1 MDKHFKRGK
10 FGGETRAGF
19 PQMYESNVV
28 DDGRI
33 WVGEKQTL
41 TPFPNP
47 AQNIT
52 GWKQNLPHSK
62 LLQPGQIVP
71 IMAEGPLS
79 QIHKYVYRYRK
90 EYFRDADLD
99 DSWLV
104 GDRSSAD
111 KDHTPQRT
119 MTDPIGTS
127 GQSHRFLGPL
137 NVKVPDDLYIFDLIV
152 WRPPL
157 QTLALGRC
165 RSLT

>member
-1 MDKHFKRGK
+1 MDKHFKSGE
-10 FGGETRAGF
+10 FGGSTRFGF
-19 PQMYESNVV
+19 PQIYKSIVAG
-28 DDGRI
+28 DGRI
-33 WVGEKQTL
+33 WVGQKQTE
-41 TPFPNP
+41 TPFPNS
-47 AQNIT
+47 ARGIR
-52 GWKQNLPHSK
+52 GWRQDLPHSR
-62 LLQPGQIVP
+62 LLQPGQIVA
-71 IMAEGPLS
+71 ITAEGPLS
-79 QIHKYVYRYRK
+79 QICKYVYRYRK
-90 EYFRDADLD
+90 EYFRGVDLD

-111 KDHTPQRT
+111 RNNTPQRT